1 MSWLWIVLS
10 WGVTMIIAVPSGRI
24 ATKNVSPSPI
34 NAVTPFAERH
44 LGRYGEFF
52 PFGSTVSAEG
62 QIAMLAADPGAGE
75 RPKSQLVL
83 DALYA
88 GARSGAANL
97 RAVAVVADVRLAR
110 GGDAVRVELEHKEGT
125 VLVVLL
131 PYSRTRRGLKKTIT
145 FGQMTVSAGHQR
157 VWDG

>member
-1 MSWLWIVLS
+1 MKTWRDTAS
-10 WGVTMIIAVPSGRI
+10 
-24 ATKNVSPSPI
+24 ATAQDDLDNLV
-34 NAVTPFAERH
+34 NAVVPFAEEQ
-44 LGRYGEFF
+44 LGQYGEFF

-62 QIAMLAADPGAGE
+62 QVAMLAADPGAGE

-110 GGDAVRVELEHKEGT
+110 GGDAVRVELEHREGT
-125 VLVVLL
+125 ALVVVL
-131 PYSRTRRGLKKTIT
+131 PYSRTRRGLKRTIT
-145 FGQMTVSAGHQR
+145 FGQMTVSAGQQR
-157 VWDG
+157 VWHG

>member
-1 MSWLWIVLS
+1 MVH
-10 WGVTMIIAVPSGRI
+10 A
-24 ATKNVSPSPI
+24 ACN
-34 NAVTPFAERH
+34 H
-44 LGRYGEFF
+44 LGREDMARLGLGDRSGRSGQPAQRCDAVRGAAPWAVRRVL
-52 PFGSTVSAEG
+52 PFR
-62 QIAMLAADPGAGE
+62 IDRIDPGAGE